1 MTMRQRFLGP
11 PQSIAGAA
19 LIGLGL
25 FVVYG
30 NLMDAAARLSRFA
43 GISAGTTQTFGE
55 VTAVGSAV
63 LQVWQSYLFDRQEL
77 LRDLW
82 WILISF
88 WPLSLVIAGA
98 VLTGTAARTKSKNI
112 QNKNS
117 GPVDL
122 TDVRATRQ

>member
-1 MTMRQRFLGP
+1 MARQHALFENLK
-11 PQSIAGAA
+11 SIVGTA

-30 NLMDAAARLSRFA
+30 NLVDATARLSRFT

-55 VTAVGSAV
+55 VTAVGLAA

-77 LRDLW
+77 LRVLW

-98 VLTGTAARTKSKNI
+98 VLTGTAARSKSKNI